1 MPTLYTIG
9 HSNHSISKLIELLHQ
24 HRIDLVADVRRYPT
38 SRHNPQF
45 NRPILAQGLEEN
57 GINYQFMGDR
67 LGGKDDL
74 DKVKA
79 RPEFAQGVE
88 ELKTLAGQGKQVAI
102 LCAEEDPHYC
112 HRHWLLEPELEG
124 KGVKIVHIR
133 GAGQVDKDKQLKLF

>member
-1 MPTLYTIG
+1 M
-9 HSNHSISKLIELLHQ
+9 
-24 HRIDLVADVRRYPT
+24 RRYPT

-45 NRPILAQGLEEN
+45 NRPGLTKELQIN
-57 GINYQFMGDR
+57 GIGYRFMGDR

-74 DKVKA
+74 EEVKA
-79 RPEFAQGVE
+79 RPEFAQGIE
-88 ELKTLAGQGKQVAI
+88 ELKTLAVQDKRVAI

-133 GAGQVDKDKQLKLF
+133 GNGRLDKDKQLKLF